1 MRILLLGEY
10 SNVHATLAAGLKILG
25 HEVMVAS
32 NRDFW
37 KNYPCDIELVRGN
50 SIFAGFKLWLKV
62 LYNLHRFKNFDI
74 VQIINPMF
82 LELKADKHV
91 SILKYLVK
99 HNQKLVL
106 GAYGMDYYW
115 VSENLIHKPLRYSD
129 FNIGEKIRT
138 DKDALIA
145 RKDWLGTDKEK
156 LNIYCAEK
164 ANAIV
169 TGLYEYDVCY
179 RNVYPEKTTYIPM
192 PIKPLKLK
200 EDDIKNGLKTK
211 DKIIVFIGISKNRS
225 AYKGTDIMLK
235 AANDV
240 QAKYSDK
247 MELRIAEGVPFQ
259 EYVEMMRGADIILDQ
274 LYSYTPGMN
283 GLEAMNQGIV
293 CLGGGEPENYDI
305 LGETELRP
313 IINVE
318 PNYESVYSAIE
329 NIILNKDLILRLKL
343 QSIEY
348 IKRYH
353 DYIKVAQKYES
364 LYTKLLCN
372 P

>member
-1 MRILLLGEY
+1 MRILLIGEY
-10 SNVHATLAAGLKILG
+10 SNVHATLSEGLKMLG
-25 HEVMVAS
+25 HEVVVAS

-50 SIFAGFKLWLKV
+50 GLFSGLKLWVKV
-62 LYNLHRFKNFDI
+62 LWNLKRFRNFDI

-91 SILKYLVK
+91 SILKYLIK
-99 HNQKLVL
+99 HNRKLVL
-106 GAYGMDYYW
+106 GAFGMDYYW
-115 VSENLIHKPLRYSD
+115 VYENLMNKPMRYSD

-145 RKDWLGTDKEK
+145 RNDWLGTNKEK
-156 LNIYCAEK
+156 LNIFCAEK
-164 ANAIV
+164 ANAII

-179 RNVYPEKTTYIPM
+179 RNVYPDKTTFIPM
-192 PIKPLKLK
+192 PIKPLNLK
-200 EDDIKNGLKTK
+200 ETDIQSILHKKNKV
-211 DKIIVFIGISKNRS
+211 IVFIGISKNRS

-235 AANDV
+235 AAEDV
-240 QAKYSDK
+240 QANYTEK

-259 EYVEMMRGADIILDQ
+259 EYLKMMSDADIILDQ

-293 CLGGGEPENYDI
+293 CIGGGEPENYEI
-305 LGETELRP
+305 LGEKELRP

-318 PNYESVYSAIE
+318 PNYDSVYSAIE
-329 NIILNKDLILRLKL
+329 NIIINSDLIPKLKL

-353 DYIKVAQKYES
+353 DYIKVAQKYEYQ
-364 LYTKLLCN
+364 YTKLLCN